1 MNTLPEFQEDMRRGY
16 LWGATGI
23 MTSGLVWLA
32 AGLVAYFDQPRNAI
46 WTLFVG
52 ATLIVPISNLI
63 ERALGAPGK
72 HTAGNRLAALAMET
86 TVFMLMCL
94 PLAYGLSLYRIEWFF
109 PAVLM
114 IIGGRYLVFAT
125 IYGTPAYWLLG
136 ALLGVG
142 ALSAFKLGFPP
153 YFSALVG
160 AGIELLFGSI
170 LLAAKRPGAR

>member
-1 MNTLPEFQEDMRRGY
+1 MHTLAEFQEDMRRGY
-16 LWGATGI
+16 LWGAPGI

-32 AGLVAYFDQPRNAI
+32 AGLVAYLDHPRNAI

-52 ATLIVPISNLI
+52 AAFIVPVSNRI
-63 ERALGAPGK
+63 DRAFGAPGK

-125 IYGTPAYWLLG
+125 IYGTSAYWLLG

-142 ALSAFKLGFPP
+142 ALSAFKLGLPP
-153 YFSALVG
+153 HSSALVG
-160 AGIELLFGSI
+160 AGIELVFGAV
-170 LLAAKRPGAR
+170 LLAAKRPRAR